1 MTCEKCEKCE
11 KQSLKDENDSL
22 SSLTTVLS
30 LMLPMMASQQQ
41 VPDIYNNLQARVEML
56 EDELTRMKK
65 LLLR

>member
-1 MTCEKCEKCE
+1 MTCEKCE